1 MNLHQSNR
9 ALATWK
15 GLIASAPVTEAS
27 PAEDR
32 QFRREDPFALT
43 GNRQV

>member
-15 GLIASAPVTEAS
+15 GLIASALVPEPS
-27 PAEDR
+27 PADER
-32 QFRREDPFALT
+32 QFKREDPFVLT
-43 GNRQV
+43 GNRQA